1 MNQLTLFLLTTF
13 LLLSANSFQGA
24 SAVDVPLK
32 VETIASN
39 LDFPVSIA
47 FSPDGRLFFNERTT
61 GRIRIIQG
69 GELLPVPFAEIP
81 IILIGETGLLGLALH
96 PNFLRNPFVYVYH
109 TYHDVSGMPFNRVI
123 RFRDISNRGEDMRII
138 IDKIPAGGIHNGG
151 QLEFG
156 PDGKLYVSTGETGSR
171 DLAQDLSSLGGK
183 VLRVNPDDSIP
194 DDNPFAGSA
203 VFSLGHRNVF
213 GMAFHPLSGKL
224 YITENGPTSND
235 EINIV
240 ETGKNYG
247 WPIVLGVAN
256 DPRFVD
262 PILTYTPNIAPTE
275 ATFYTGDKLP
285 SEFRYNLLFGA
296 WNTGDIT
303 RVVLKEPDYRIVVS
317 TEVIFHAPSGILD
330 IENGPDGYLYFT
342 DSDSIMRLASLQV
355 ASTSTSTTMATPPG
369 GSTTT
374 SGGAVTPPSV
384 VRQEVFAAVI
394 IGMALATAI
403 IVLRKRH

>member
-1 MNQLTLFLLTTF
+1 MSALTLFLLTTF
-13 LLLSANSFQGA
+13 LLLSANFIHSA
-24 SAVDVPLK
+24 SAVDVSLK
-32 VETIASN
+32 VETVASN

-69 GELLPVPFAEIP
+69 GEVLPTPFAEVP

-96 PNFLRNPFVYVYH
+96 PDFMRNPFVYVYH
-109 TYHDVSGMPFNRVI
+109 TYRDVSGIPFNRVI
-123 RFRDISNRGEDMRII
+123 RFRDIDNRGEDMQII
-138 IDKIPAGGIHNGG
+138 IDRIPAGGIHNGG

-183 VLRVNPDDSIP
+183 VLRANPDGSIP
-194 DDNPFAGSA
+194 ADNPFAGSP
-203 VFSLGHRNVF
+203 VFSLGHRNIF

-224 YITENGPTSND
+224 YITENGPSSND

-240 ETGKNYG
+240 EAGKNYG
-247 WPIVLGVAN
+247 WPLVLGVAN

-262 PILTYTPNIAPTE
+262 PILTYTPNIAPTD

-285 SEFRYNLLFGA
+285 SDFRYNLLFGA

-317 TEVIFHAPSGILD
+317 ATVIFHNPSGILD
-330 IENGPDGYLYFT
+330 VEDGPDGYLYFT
-342 DSDSIMRLASLQV
+342 DSNSIMRLVSIQAASNSTSATTATETTQPTPTSVTGAPTVSGVEVLVAASLGV
-355 ASTSTSTTMATPPG
+355 
-369 GSTTT
+369 
-374 SGGAVTPPSV
+374 
-384 VRQEVFAAVI
+384 VI
-394 IGMALATAI
+394 ITTI
-403 IVLRKRH
+403 IALRKRR